1 MSTTR
6 RALFIVLVICL
17 ATAAFLSACRKIR
30 DIPTTQSL
38 PIDWTP
44 TATGTM
50 TLSPTITPSPT
61 PTDTGA
67 PTETPTSTP
76 SPTLTFIPGVVCT
89 ATASLPVFAAEDEPT
104 TVTGVNDYC
113 GSPQVLGTLN
123 TDLVLTGVLALTAGG
138 APSYAGSD
146 YDLYRFT
153 TGTAGTWRVT
163 LDCFST
169 GSDGRNFDYFVY
181 DNSCSTLLAW
191 SNGTGPVETYA
202 YTGLPAGTTFIL
214 WVAGADGPGGPYRLT
229 IDAP

>member
-1 MSTTR
+1 MSPLR
-6 RALFIVLVICL
+6 RALFPALLTFLAVASLLV
-17 ATAAFLSACRKIR
+17 SCRQIR
-30 DIPTTQSL
+30 DIPSTRPL
-38 PIDWTP
+38 PAAWTP
-44 TATGTM
+44 TTTGTP
-50 TLSPTITPSPT
+50 TLSPTPT
-61 PTDTGA
+61 QTGL
-67 PTETPTSTP
+67 PTETPTLTP
-76 SPTLTFIPGVVCT
+76 TPTATLIPGVVCT
-89 ATASLPVFAAEDEPT
+89 ATASLPAYAAEDEPA

-113 GSPQVLGTLN
+113 GSPQVLGTLSS
-123 TDLVLTGVLALTAGG
+123 DLVLTGVLSATAGG
-138 APSYAGSD
+138 APSYVGSD

-202 YTGLPAGTTFIL
+202 YPSLPAGTTLIL

-229 IDAP
+229 FDAP